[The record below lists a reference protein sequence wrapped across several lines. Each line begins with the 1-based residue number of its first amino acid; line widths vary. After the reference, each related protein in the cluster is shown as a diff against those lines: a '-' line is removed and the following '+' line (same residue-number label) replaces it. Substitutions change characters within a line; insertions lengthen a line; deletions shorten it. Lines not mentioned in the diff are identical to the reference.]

1 MADTIEKVY
10 CTGDGGNDNL
20 AAALLARGRDNDPA
34 TMMAAMNGGMGGGWN
49 NPFAYMMMLGMFR
62 FMYGDGWNNGQ
73 NGNVQR
79 AEIQSQ
85 IDSLRN
91 QMEDNHNHN
100 WSVVGL
106 NKIYQGATRCVT
118 SETPFCLFIE
128 LSKKSALWNLRI
140 YKEVTRQTRIGG
152 RTMKKII
159 VLRHSSDREEER
171 HQHQESDIIHGLPYE
186 KAAKALMGAS
196 GYVAY
201 VAKHGYHFTKQL
213 AIKASEQMKNV
224 DGTSHRW
231 TVDEIRLATNNE
243 IISKGTT
250 LGDILYLAN
259 MAYED
264 FYPKVIKTESDCV
277 QYDIAVASDPDGYEG
292 MAFCRWTADIIG
304 KGVTIDWEKLE

>member
-1 MADTIEKVY
+1 
-10 CTGDGGNDNL
+10 
-20 AAALLARGRDNDPA
+20 
-34 TMMAAMNGGMGGGWN
+34 
-49 NPFAYMMMLGMFR
+49 
-62 FMYGDGWNNGQ
+62 
-73 NGNVQR
+73 
-79 AEIQSQ
+79 
-85 IDSLRN
+85 
-91 QMEDNHNHN
+91 
-100 WSVVGL
+100 
-106 NKIYQGATRCVT
+106 
-118 SETPFCLFIE
+118 
-128 LSKKSALWNLRI
+128 
-140 YKEVTRQTRIGG
+140 
-152 RTMKKII
+152 MKKII
-159 VLRHSSDREEER
+159 VMRHSCDSEEER

-224 DGTSHRW
+224 DGTSHSW

-243 IISKGTT
+243 IISKGTI

-259 MAYED
+259 MAYAD

-277 QYDIAVASDPDGYEG
+277 QYAIAVASDPDGYEG